1 MKIRSDAAA
10 RAQTPSLTR
19 RQTFDARQRLL
30 DGETA
35 TAVAARLGISETSL
49 YRMFKRYNIAT
60 PKALNPHLASEHI
73 RAGQAAARARGV
85 TFHRPYALTRE
96 EAIDAHRRLTKGE
109 SVRALAR
116 AFGVR
121 PMTLHAALRRHNL
134 EPPSRKLT
142 QEEITDAVRSLVDGE
157 RLVTVALGF
166 GIWPLTLLN
175 ILRRHGFKPPPAS
188 RQRAN

>member
-1 MKIRSDAAA
+1 
-10 RAQTPSLTR
+10 
-19 RQTFDARQRLL
+19 
-30 DGETA
+30 
-35 TAVAARLGISETSL
+35 
-49 YRMFKRYNIAT
+49 
-60 PKALNPHLASEHI
+60 
-73 RAGQAAARARGV
+73 
-85 TFHRPYALTRE
+85 
-96 EAIDAHRRLTKGE
+96 
-109 SVRALAR
+109 
-116 AFGVR
+116 
-121 PMTLHAALRRHNL
+121 MTLHAALRRHNL